1 MTTTPIAAL
10 QQHPAFRGL
19 SQDGLEKLNQ
29 SAKLLRY
36 RIGQTITDASTL
48 PANVVLL
55 VTGQAR
61 LLGREKGQLVTLA
74 KMGPGFVLG
83 LASLLRGVPCEEISA
98 STESTGLSI
107 PDQCTQEQNEEN
119 KHGA

>member
-19 SQDGLEKLNQ
+19 SQDGLDKVNQ

-48 PANVVLL
+48 PANVVFL
-55 VTGQAR
+55 VNGQAR

-74 KMGPGFVLG
+74 KMGSGFAVG
-83 LASLLRGVPCEEISA
+83 LASLLRG
-98 STESTGLSI
+98 
-107 PDQCTQEQNEEN
+107 
-119 KHGA
+119 